1 MNYYPQYIHVPTT
14 VPVQRYFADS
24 HVPINRYDA
33 GDFINKVGSGVNTLG
48 GKINGVL
55 GKTGT
60 LGNVFG
66 GNKLSPS
73 AGGIV
78 SGIGSAIGQGAFKL
92 GTGNFDRGTGVGNA
106 VNGVGNFVGGL
117 VGKVNPLLGGIV
129 KAGAGIIGGLANRIG
144 GYHLNEATIGAINSD
159 ISSMN
164 NTRVTDSSNQ
174 SIANQAMAQNWGGSF
189 NLRDIGSWGWASKGK
204 VQNQYNK
211 LQRGMASG
219 QNYMA
224 ANYAN
229 AADNVTSNTMNNL
242 LINSSAG
249 GGILDRSFGNTWNYD
264 SGSRA
269 IAYGM
274 DQAALANQQ
283 QMLNQMQPQNFGIPM
298 QPQQYGCGGC
308 KPHCF
313 GGRLF
318 AEGGSMN
325 THGSDFTNGLMYI
338 TEGGRHEENP
348 YQGVPM
354 GYDQHGTP
362 NVVEEGEIIIPG
374 RMLADGGEMSDY
386 VVSNRTTISEELAD
400 KYQLPYDT
408 THAEALEILTEE
420 SQENPTDII
429 AQNTDK
435 AIAREIYADQ
445 EKVKQQEQQR
455 QAMMQQMMQQ
465 QAAPEQM
472 MMAPQDQMEGPA
484 MDELMAQQAQQ
495 EGIPMQPQMSASGGS
510 LFGYGGPV
518 NMFLGLP
525 GASSYIV
532 NRPSGNQL
540 SPAYTYQDAYNAL
553 MAPEILKWAKEHIT
567 QGQSESERAE
577 ALKILNSLQETWYR
591 SGIGNLDLEKE
602 SMASSPY
609 LRDLERIAQDDMG
622 INARFTDEAFKEYFR
637 NHAGLGDNFPNYK
650 DSGKSGG
657 ENLLRN
663 AGIAG
668 NLNRELAE
676 YLRSVGVE
684 PRRGE
689 FGANVYDF
697 DNALDWVPGEEY
709 SHTKYEAPVP
719 DIPDDVLNSPMQYN
733 DVETA
738 LQAAKDA
745 VTSRGDGEEDEEYK
759 PLPTWMRQVPLW
771 MSGLGVLTD
780 ALGITNRPDYSAA
793 DRYEALANSN
803 NGFMPVSYHPNGEQ
817 MVYKPYDPV
826 LQNIMNQADVAATRR
841 GIIDNNGPATNAA
854 LLALNR
860 NAMKANG
867 ELGLAARQYN
877 DQLLNNT
884 LQFNNAVNAQ
894 NSQGILSA
902 DAQNAANWARQRSM
916 FGYMMGDAIAA
927 RQAAEDKADAARA
940 LNLSNFAKG
949 MHNLGLE
956 NTRLNS
962 ENSAPQ
968 NGGYWESP
976 DGTIHYLKK
985 KKQQPATAPAQPSLA
1000 FNLMG
1005 PQKGTTTPFGLQLN
1019 VSSSLNTP
1027 FQMPYYLYRQ
1037 LNG

>member
-1 MNYYPQYIHVPTT
+1 MNYYPQYIHVPTA
-14 VPVQRYFADS
+14 VPVQRYFADP

-33 GDFINKVGSGVNTLG
+33 GDFINKVESGVNTLG
-48 GKINGVL
+48 GKLNGFL

-129 KAGAGIIGGLANRIG
+129 KAGAGIIGGLANRIS

-174 SIANQAMAQNWGGSF
+174 SIANQAMAQDWGGSF
-189 NLRDIGSWGWASKGK
+189 GLRDIGSWGWASKGK

-249 GGILDRSFGNTWNYD
+249 GGILDRSFSNPWDHPG
-264 SGSRA
+264 SGA

-274 DQAALANQQ
+274 DQAAIANQR
-283 QMLNQMQPQNFGIPM
+283 QMINQMQPQNFGIPM

-354 GYDQHGTP
+354 GYDQQGTP

-435 AIAREIYADQ
+435 AIAREVYADQ

-455 QAMMQQMMQQ
+455 QAMVQQMMQQ

-472 MMAPQDQMEGPA
+472 MMTQQGQMEGPA

-495 EGIPMQPQMSASGGS
+495 EGIPMQPQMSAFGGN
-510 LFGYGGPV
+510 LFGCGGKKCHAFGGGLFGPV
-518 NMFLGLP
+518 NMFEGEF
-525 GASSYIV
+525 S
-532 NRPSGNQL
+532 PSTITRNAYNK
-540 SPAYTYQDAYNAL
+540 AYTPAQVYEGMQFANAWLAAMEDMRKAGMTDEQIANAFNTWQDKYDY
-553 MAPEILKWAKEHIT
+553 MIEHPEDKTAI
-567 QGQSESERAE
+567 RD
-577 ALKILNSLQETWYR
+577 LQEYVDTNFSKFNGAFNADHLFNEYYNPETV
-591 SGIGNLDLEKE
+591 SKGAD
-602 SMASSPY
+602 SPH
-609 LRDLERIAQDDMG
+609 
-622 INARFTDEAFKEYFR
+622 TT
-637 NHAGLGDNFPNYK
+637 
-650 DSGKSGG
+650 G
-657 ENLLRN
+657 ENPWVDGILEGMTYQRHGGRSDMSNDLLN
-663 AGIAG
+663 DLQYKVAQFFGG
-668 NLNRELAE
+668 NGE
-676 YLRSVGVE
+676 YYL
-684 PRRGE
+684 P
-689 FGANVYDF
+689 
-697 DNALDWVPGEEY
+697 EEY
-709 SHTKYEAPVP
+709 STYRIK
-719 DIPDDVLNSPMQYN
+719 LNTPEYLTDLSNN
-733 DVETA
+733 DPNAEGEVYTPA
-738 LQAAKDA
+738 
-745 VTSRGDGEEDEEYK
+745 GDGANPEQTDDDRYEGETSAMAK
-759 PLPTWMRQVPLW
+759 WRRLPTWGRDLPIW
-771 MSGLGVLTD
+771 AAGLGVLGDT
-780 ALGITNRPDYSAA
+780 LGITNRPDYDMSN
-793 DRYEALANSN
+793 RLASLAKSS

-817 MVYKPYDPV
+817 MIYKPYDPV
-826 LQNIMNQADVAATRR
+826 LQNIMNQADVAAARR

-884 LQFNNAVNAQ
+884 LQFNNIVNAQ
-894 NSQGILSA
+894 NSQGIFGA
-902 DAQNAANWARQRSM
+902 DAQNAANWARQQNM
-916 FGYMMGDAIAA
+916 FASMMGESIAA
-927 RQAAEDKADAARA
+927 RQAAKDKADAARA
-940 LNLSNFAKG
+940 MNLNNFLKG
-949 MHNLGLE
+949 VSGKHKE
-956 NTRLNS
+956 NFYFNTVN
-962 ENSAPQ
+962 ENPAY
-968 NGGYWESP
+968 GGYQRDPRSGGFAYNGVQAGIP
-976 DGTIHYLKK
+976 YGTWL
-985 KKQQPATAPAQPSLA
+985 
-1000 FNLMG
+1000 G
-1005 PQKGTTTPFGLQLN
+1005 
-1019 VSSSLNTP
+1019 NTP
-1027 FQMPYYLYRQ
+1027 FFGWPI
-1037 LNG
+1037 